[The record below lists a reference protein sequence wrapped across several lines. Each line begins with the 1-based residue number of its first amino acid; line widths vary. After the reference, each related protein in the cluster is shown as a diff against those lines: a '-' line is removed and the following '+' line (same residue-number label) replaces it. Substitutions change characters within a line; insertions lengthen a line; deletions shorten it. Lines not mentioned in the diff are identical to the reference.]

1 MLMRAFPLVSLASSL
16 TSSLALVASL
26 SLVTACGRTNPDGG
40 TDAAEIEAA
49 AKLAAFDTEAELTA
63 LLDDDYLPAETVVLD
78 EAAVAAIAT
87 QVTDD
92 AISLLPFNDPATL
105 NADLRAELDDTYLAR
120 DTALLDVTDVEDAAR
135 AACFDIESELTAVLD
150 DEYLPI
156 DYLPDFADLQN
167 VPADLADGDAN
178 TVTAVTP
185 PLELNGSTLA
195 IDTNGC
201 VNGEAL
207 VFQGGAFSCLTPTV
221 PATPVSPATATAVG
235 AAAANTRPF
244 EALPIVIKAEFVN
257 VTIAAANGTQDVTV
271 YNGANP
277 PPRAL
282 LIIDA
287 WAVTSTVTGAPAW
300 SLREGG
306 ANDLTT
312 EVLLGAAGDVTRT
325 ADFNNAGQ
333 RNIAIGDTLQVRMTA
348 DADGADNATFTV
360 YMLALPL

>member
-1 MLMRAFPLVSLASSL
+1 MLMRAFPFVSSSL
-16 TSSLALVASL
+16 TLVASVSLLAL
-26 SLVTACGRTNPDGG
+26 SLVACGRSSPDGG

-49 AKLAAFDTEAELTA
+49 AKIAAFDTEEELTA
-63 LLDDDYLPAETVVLD
+63 LLDDDYLPAETVILD
-78 EAAVAAIAT
+78 ADAVTAIAT
-87 QVTDD
+87 QVSDD

-105 NADLRAELDDTYLAR
+105 NDDLRAELDNTYLAR
-120 DTALLDVTDVEDAAR
+120 DTALLDVTDVAAAAR
-135 AACFDIESELTAVLD
+135 AACFDIESELTDALD

-156 DYLPDFADLQN
+156 DYLPDFGDLQN
-167 VPADLADGDAN
+167 VPADLADGDDDTN
-178 TVTAVTP
+178 TVQAVTA

-221 PATPVSPATATAVG
+221 PATIVSPATATAVG

-271 YNGANP
+271 YNAASP
-277 PPRAL
+277 PPRAM

-300 SLREGG
+300 HLREAA

-325 ADFNNAGQ
+325 ADFNNAAQ

-348 DADGADNATFTV
+348 DVDGADNATFTV